1 MREEWFIREVFA
13 CEASRESRERMDEAF
28 CAAMQRA
35 IDAGEENA
43 PTVVSK
49 KPGTRNPKVVFAPA
63 GVLNHAEL

>member
-1 MREEWFIREVFA
+1 MREEWFIKE
-13 CEASRESRERMDEAF
+13 RESRERMDEAF

-49 KPGTRNPKVVFAPA
+49 KPGTRNPKVVLGHNVPWVKA
-63 GVLNHAEL
+63 